1 MGKVLSSISTRYS
14 IITCPEW
21 FGGPSENRNSKIPVI
36 CIAVPCDFFSFS
48 DFAENHSWWLPKIE
62 RLNFVISFALQ
73 GWHLCMIIVRIME
86 LALQK
91 RKQVKT
97 RVYVKGKRVESK
109 TEIVFLGGTRT
120 FKTWIAVWRLYR
132 NQSF

>member
-36 CIAVPCDFFSFS
+36 CIAVPCDFFLLRVCWKSFLMVAQNWKAQFCHQLC
-48 DFAENHSWWLPKIE
+48 FA
-62 RLNFVISFALQ
+62 RLT
-73 GWHLCMIIVRIME
+73 LCMIIVRIME

-132 NQSF
+132 NQSC